1 MGAQNAAHYILIDL
15 NAEGQ
20 CDLLSNSPEC
30 GGNEEESMV
39 WARLHNGRRV
49 RDASE
54 VRITLR

>member
-30 GGNEEESMV
+30 GGNEEEWMV
-39 WARLHNGRRV
+39 WERLHNGRRV
-49 RDASE
+49 RDVNSG
-54 VRITLR
+54 